1 MTILAALNF
10 VLFALSLG
18 ILVPALFFA
27 FEVLLGLQKKVGRN
41 QKQEALN
48 PSGLQILIPAH
59 NEELV
64 IQTTIESL
72 FEASIQRDQ
81 ILVVADNCS
90 DKTAGILKD
99 MDVPV
104 IEREDTNLRGKGHA
118 LAFGIEKLKENP
130 PNYVLIFDADC
141 TLDPH
146 APTALID
153 LSLGQHVVQPNYLIK
168 AQPESDLGRRISGF
182 LFKIKNLIRS
192 RALSTLDC
200 SVPLLGSGML
210 FPWSVISNTQFA
222 TGNIVE
228 DTKIGLDLQL
238 SGTKILFASDIN
250 VSSYFPDTDAARES
264 QSVRW
269 EQGNLQ
275 IALEY
280 VPKLI
285 TGAVGKRDYRLALSA
300 LHILVPPVSLLI
312 LAILGLAFVNAIS
325 YLLSGFHWALELN
338 LFSLVI
344 VSLAVLVCWFF
355 CGREDLSAKELLID
369 LPIKTL
375 KKIPHYFRILKFRNL
390 EWVKTDRR
398 K

>member
-1 MTILAALNF
+1 MVFLANAFLLLISVILA
-10 VLFALSLG
+10 
-18 ILVPALFFA
+18 IPATLFFTQ
-27 FEVLLGLQKKVGRN
+27 VLIGIRVRSNQRIEKETSITPGLKV
-41 QKQEALN
+41 
-48 PSGLQILIPAH
+48 LIAAH

-64 IQTTIESL
+64 IQATLESL
-72 FEASIQRDQ
+72 FDAAIPPSQ

-90 DKTAGILKD
+90 DKTAEIIRN

-104 IEREDTNLRGKGHA
+104 IERDDIHLRGKGHA
-118 LAFGIEKLKENP
+118 LAFGIEKLEEDP
-130 PNYVLIFDADC
+130 PDYVLILDADC

-146 APTALID
+146 APKALID
-153 LSLGQHVVQPNYLIK
+153 LSLEQHVVQPNYLIK

-192 RALSTLDC
+192 NALSTLGC

-210 FPWSVISNTQFA
+210 FPWSVITNTRFA

-238 SGTKILFASDIN
+238 SGTKILFAPDIN

-285 TGAVGKRDYRLALSA
+285 AAAFKNKDHRLAFSA
-300 LHILVPPVSLLI
+300 LHILVPPVSLLV
-312 LAILGLAFVNAIS
+312 LAILGLAFINTTS
-325 YLLSGFHWALELN
+325 YLISGFHWALELN

-344 VSLAVLVCWFF
+344 VFLAVLICWFF
-355 CGREDLSAKELLID
+355 CGSEDLSAKELLVD

-375 KKIPHYFRILKFRNL
+375 KKVPHYFRILKFGKL
-390 EWVKTDRR
+390 EWVKTDRG